1 MLRRVVESVLE
12 RLIDWAAAALEKS
25 SNQPVLPHAIIAFNA
40 SENDIPKELWDVEHA
55 TTALMESLSRTV
67 YQNATFKKYAQFWRE
82 RDRQIESVEELVLS
96 YYSSLRVVRIPTTGR
111 PMLIRTQVM
120 ELSNSIRWAS
130 REARKLKLESR
141 MLLDADELQPYLQNA
156 FDHFADKLDTPFDF
170 VQASFTNS
178 PIPHDFGGNILKLAL
193 QVMERWEDVAKAST
207 IFEELS
213 YLIASSILLDATKQR
228 ILGRPEQIFPEYIE
242 HLDNALENFCDR
254 HWPCEYVDSKR
265 QGGRCVNVRSGHGA
279 KGHQSKSGKL
289 LAAGEYVSSFT
300 FLGNKEKFQN
310 DTYHKL
316 VTLTTRV
323 SAKELVGTPKEQ
335 AAAEVHREL
344 MPLFFEHASRGKV
357 RTFVSHTVCFSCL
370 IQPPEHAL
378 PCGHIICTS
387 CLKTH
392 GRMHLDHYVEISA
405 CPLER
410 SEKRFRSSWKVFL
423 KPANC
428 GVRVLALDG
437 YVNMDSNNL
446 RNLTDMW
453 VGAVYVELWSSK
465 FSDSSKRS
473 WET

>member
-1 MLRRVVESVLE
+1 M
-12 RLIDWAAAALEKS
+12 
-25 SNQPVLPHAIIAFNA
+25 
-40 SENDIPKELWDVEHA
+40 EHA
-55 TTALMESLSRTV
+55 TAALMESLSRTV

-111 PMLIRTQVM
+111 PMLIRAQV
-120 ELSNSIRWAS
+120 EKLSSSIRWAS
-130 REARKLKLESR
+130 KEARKLKLESR

-156 FDHFADKLDTPFDF
+156 FDHFADKLNTPFDF

-178 PIPHDFGGNILKLAL
+178 PIPQDFGGNILKLAL
-193 QVMERWEDVAKAST
+193 QVMERWEDLAKAST

-213 YLIASSILLDATKQR
+213 YLVASSILLDATRQR
-228 ILGRPEQIFPEYIE
+228 ILGRPEQIFPEYLE

-254 HWPCEYVDSKR
+254 HWPCEYVDPKR

-289 LAAGEYVSSFT
+289 LSTGDYVSSFT
-300 FLGNKEKFQN
+300 FQGSKEKFQN

-316 VTLTTRV
+316 VMLTSRV
-323 SAKELVGTPKEQ
+323 SAKEALGMGKEQ

-344 MPLFFEHASRGKV
+344 VLPLFFEHASRGDV
-357 RTFVSHTVCFSCL
+357 RTFVSHTVCFGCL

-405 CPLER
+405 CPMER

-423 KPANC
+423 KPASC
-428 GVRVLALDG
+428 GVRILALDG
-437 YVNMDSNNL
+437 
-446 RNLTDMW
+446 
-453 VGAVYVELWSSK
+453 
-465 FSDSSKRS
+465 
-473 WET
+473 